1 MKPERQNKNR
11 TASPQQEENRIAG
24 RNPVMEAL
32 KSGTPLDTIYL
43 SGRQGILGQIANL
56 AAEQGIPV
64 KTVSDARLSQMTQQT
79 HQGVVADGACAVYV
93 SIADILAFAAEKGE
107 KPLLLICDE
116 IQDPHNLGAI
126 LRTAE
131 AAGFHGVILPKR
143 RSASLNAT
151 VAKTSAGAVS
161 WIKVARVHN
170 LVAAMEELKQNGV
183 WIYGTDAAGTDYT
196 QSDFT
201 GGTAFVIGSEGEGI
215 GRLVREHCDQLLS
228 LPMYGNVNSL
238 NAAVAAGIFI
248 YEAVRQRHSTSGNS

>member
-1 MKPERQNKNR
+1 MKPERQPRNR
-11 TASPQQEENRIAG
+11 TAAPQEEENRIAG

-32 KSGTPLDTIYL
+32 KSGTPLDTIYM
-43 SGRQGILGQIANL
+43 SGKQGILGQIAQL
-56 AAEQGIPV
+56 AADQGIPV
-64 KTVSDARLSQMTQQT
+64 KIVSDARLSQMTRQT
-79 HQGVVADGACAVYV
+79 HQGVVADGACATYA
-93 SIADILAFAAEKGE
+93 SIAEILECAAEKGE

-131 AAGFHGVILPKR
+131 AAGFHGIILPKR

-161 WIKVARVHN
+161 WVKVARVPN
-170 LVAAMEELKQNGV
+170 LVAAMEELKQNGI

-196 QSDFT
+196 QTDFRD
-201 GGTAFVIGSEGEGI
+201 GTAFVIGSEGNGM

-228 LPMYGNVNSL
+228 LPMYGKVNSL
-238 NAAVAAGIFI
+238 NASVAASIFM
-248 YEAVRQRHSTSGNS
+248 YEAVRQRRNPSGKP

>member
-1 MKPERQNKNR
+1 MKSERKKKNE
-11 TASPQQEENRIAG
+11 TASVPQEENRIAG
-24 RNPVMEAL
+24 RNPVLEAL

-43 SGRQGILGQIANL
+43 SNRQGVLGQIAAL
-56 AAEQGIPV
+56 ATEKGILV
-64 KTVSDARLSQMTQQT
+64 KTVSDAKLSQMTQQT
-79 HQGVVADGACAVYV
+79 HQGVVAEGACAQYAT
-93 SIADILAFAAEKGE
+93 IAEILEVAAAKGQ

-161 WIKVARVHN
+161 WIKVARVPN

-228 LPMYGNVNSL
+228 LPMYGHVNSL
-238 NAAVAAGIFI
+238 NASVAAGIFV
-248 YEAVRQRHSTSGNS
+248 YEAVRQRRNTSGNL